1 MRLLKSFKI
10 ESVRKIQNP
19 YAIPGSL
26 EYQCFGCSPNN
37 EIGLRLEF
45 WDAGEYVTAKW
56 MPRKSLEGF
65 RNVLHGGIQATLLDE
80 IASWVVQTRCKTVG
94 VTSSMDIK
102 YRGPVLVSEGEITL
116 RARIKEAGTRIAII
130 EAELLGNDGKLCAS
144 AVVKYFLFNA
154 EKASEEYFYPGAD
167 AF

>member
-1 MRLLKSFKI
+1 M
-10 ESVRKIQNP
+10 RKIQNP
-19 YAIPGSL
+19 YTKSGGV

-37 EIGLRLEF
+37 ETGLRLEF
-45 WDAGEYVTAKW
+45 WDDGEYVIARW
-56 MPRKSLEGF
+56 IPSKSFEGF

-102 YRGPVLVSEGEITL
+102 FRFPVFVSEGEITL
-116 RARIKEAGTRIAII
+116 RARIKETGTKLAII
-130 EAELLGNDGKLCAS
+130 EAELLGNDRKVCAS
-144 AVVKYFLFNA
+144 AIVKYFLFNA
-154 EKASEEYFYPGAD
+154 EKASEVYFYPGAD

>member
-1 MRLLKSFKI
+1 M
-10 ESVRKIQNP
+10 RKIVNP
-19 YAIPGSL
+19 YAKSGSND
-26 EYQCFGCSPNN
+26 YQCFGCSPNN

-45 WDAGEYVTAKW
+45 WDEGEYVTAKW
-56 MPRKSLEGF
+56 TPRKSLEGF

-102 YRGPVLVSEGEITL
+102 YRYPVLISEGEITL
-116 RARIKEAGTRIAII
+116 RAKVKEAGTRIATV

-144 AVVKYFLFNA
+144 AVVKYFLFSA
-154 EKASEEYFYPGAD
+154 EKASVEYFYPGAD

>member
-1 MRLLKSFKI
+1 
-10 ESVRKIQNP
+10 VRKIVNP
-19 YAIPGSL
+19 YAKSGSKD
-26 EYQCFGCSPNN
+26 YQCFGCSPTN

-45 WDAGEYVTAKW
+45 WDDGEYVIAKW
-56 MPRKSLEGF
+56 IPRKSLEGF

-102 YRGPVLVSEGEITL
+102 YRCPVLVSEGEITL
-116 RARIKEAGTRIAII
+116 RAKVKESGTRIATI

-154 EKASEEYFYPGAD
+154 EKASKEYFYPGAD

>member
-1 MRLLKSFKI
+1 M
-10 ESVRKIQNP
+10 RKIQNP
-19 YAIPGSL
+19 YAKSDNT

-37 EIGLRLEF
+37 EIGLCLEF
-45 WDAGEYVTAKW
+45 WDEGEYVIARW

-94 VTSSMDIK
+94 VTSSMEIK
-102 YRGPVLVSEGEITL
+102 YRCPVLVSDGQITL
-116 RARIKEAGTRIAII
+116 RGRVKEAGTRMAVI
-130 EAELLGNDGKLCAS
+130 ETELLGNDGKLCAS

-154 EKASEEYFYPGAD
+154 EKAAEEYFYPGAD

>member
-1 MRLLKSFKI
+1 
-10 ESVRKIQNP
+10 VRKIQNP
-19 YAIPGSL
+19 YAKSGSKD
-26 EYQCFGCSPNN
+26 YQCFGCSPIN

-45 WDAGEYVTAKW
+45 WEEGEYVIAKW

-65 RNVLHGGIQATLLDE
+65 RNILHGGIQATLLDE
-80 IASWVVQTRCKTVG
+80 VASWVVQTRCKTVG

-102 YRGPVLVSEGEITL
+102 YRCPVLVSAGEITV
-116 RARIKEAGTRIAII
+116 RAKVKEAGSRITTI
-130 EAELLGNDGKLCAS
+130 EAELFGNDGKLCAS

-154 EKASEEYFYPGAD
+154 EKASAEYFYPGAD

>member
-1 MRLLKSFKI
+1 M
-10 ESVRKIQNP
+10 RKIQNP
-19 YAIPGSL
+19 YAKSGDA

-37 EIGLRLEF
+37 DIGLCLQF
-45 WDAGEYVTAKW
+45 WDDGEYVIAKW
-56 MPRKSLEGF
+56 IPRKSLEGF

-94 VTSSMDIK
+94 VTSSMEIK
-102 YRGPVLVSEGEITL
+102 YRCAVLVSDGEITL
-116 RARIKEAGTRIAII
+116 RARIKEAGTRIATI
-130 EAELLGNDGKLCAS
+130 EAELLGSNGNLCAS

-154 EKASEEYFYPGAD
+154 EKASSEYFYPGAD

>member
-1 MRLLKSFKI
+1 M
-10 ESVRKIQNP
+10 RKIVNP
-19 YAIPGSL
+19 YAKSCNKD
-26 EYQCFGCSPNN
+26 YQCFGCSPNN

-45 WDAGEYVTAKW
+45 WDNGEYVIAKW
-56 MPRKSLEGF
+56 IPRKSLEGF

-102 YRGPVLVSEGEITL
+102 YRCPVLVSEGEITL
-116 RARIKEAGTRIAII
+116 RAKVKESGTRIATI
-130 EAELLGNDGKLCAS
+130 EAELLGNDGKLYAS
-144 AVVKYFLFNA
+144 AVVKYFLFSA